1 MHHRRVLCVLLC
13 GWCLTS
19 AVAATASAKQ
29 LPGFRSPSG
38 NIACL
43 LVSGPTLRC
52 DIAHS
57 NYGKTLET
65 RCMSRASID
74 WHGFELRRGAK
85 GAVTCSGGILYNP
98 NTQHPSYSTLPYG
111 KTWSRGTFTCVSR
124 RDGVT
129 CRNSNSHGLFISRQS
144 WRTW

>member
-1 MHHRRVLCVLLC
+1 MRRRRLLC
-13 GWCLTS
+13 LLVCASCL
-19 AVAATASAKQ
+19 VFAATASSATR

-52 DIAHS
+52 DIGHS
-57 NYGKTLET
+57 NYSKTLQT
-65 RCMSRASID
+65 QCMSRASID
-74 WHGFELRRGAK
+74 WHGFELGRTTK

-98 NTQHPSYSTLPYG
+98 GTQSPAYVKLSYG
-111 KTWSRGTFTCVSR
+111 KNWRQGAFTCQSR

-129 CRNSNSHGLFISRQS
+129 CRNASGHGLFISRQS